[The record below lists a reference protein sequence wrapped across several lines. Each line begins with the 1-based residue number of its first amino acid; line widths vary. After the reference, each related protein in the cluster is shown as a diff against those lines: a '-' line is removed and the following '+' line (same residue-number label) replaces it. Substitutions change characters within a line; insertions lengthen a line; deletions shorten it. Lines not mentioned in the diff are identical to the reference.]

1 VKSFWLSLLVLVLV
15 PTLYAEEA
23 FTLHDGDRV
32 VLIGSTLIEREQR
45 YGYWETALTSR
56 WPERNITFRNLGWS
70 GDTVWGESRAGFD
83 TPAQGYKRL
92 LDHTLALK
100 PTVLL
105 IGYGT
110 NESFAGAA
118 GLPRFQKQL
127 EKLLDDLAPSKAR
140 VVLLAPPLAEASR
153 WPAGKVDERNRDVR
167 LYTDAIKQIAERR
180 RATFVPEFCQ
190 SYGPAYPLTD
200 NGMHLTAFG
209 YWATSHNLLNELG
222 TATGRSLETIELEG
236 QASVRVRQKF
246 LPGPPVPPE
255 ADGAARQGDCFVRAR
270 NLKPGKYTLLI
281 DGKAVYTADAET
293 WMKPGGFGVL
303 VPTGPSLEQAEQL
316 RQAIV
321 AKNRLYFYRWR
332 PENETY
338 LFGFRKHEQGQNARE
353 IPQFDPLIAEK
364 EKEIAKLRVPV
375 PHIYELKVEKK
386 P

>member
-1 VKSFWLSLLVLVLV
+1 
-15 PTLYAEEA
+15 
-23 FTLHDGDRV
+23 
-32 VLIGSTLIEREQR
+32 
-45 YGYWETALTSR
+45 
-56 WPERNITFRNLGWS
+56 
-70 GDTVWGESRAGFD
+70 
-83 TPAQGYKRL
+83 
-92 LDHTLALK
+92 
-100 PTVLL
+100 
-105 IGYGT
+105 
-110 NESFAGAA
+110 
-118 GLPRFQKQL
+118 
-127 EKLLDDLAPSKAR
+127 
-140 VVLLAPPLAEASR
+140 
-153 WPAGKVDERNRDVR
+153 
-167 LYTDAIKQIAERR
+167 
-180 RATFVPEFCQ
+180 
-190 SYGPAYPLTD
+190 
-200 NGMHLTAFG
+200 
-209 YWATSHNLLNELG
+209 
-222 TATGRSLETIELEG
+222 
-236 QASVRVRQKF
+236 VRVRQKF